1 MVNIRI
7 SYKSKGQDNGF
18 TIVELLVVIVVIGI
32 LAAVT
37 IVSYGLVQSNA
48 IATGLQSDLNN
59 ASDLLRVDQANS
71 GTGTFP
77 ATLAA
82 ANGGSGVPSSPN
94 TNYTYVVNNTNTPK
108 TFCLT
113 ATKSGKSYFTTQE
126 GKPSIGPC
134 PALYYDAAVPTS
146 YPGSGTTLYDLSGNG
161 NTGVLKNGVAYDA
174 NNGGVLSFD
183 GVDDYVD
190 AGNGASLDI
199 PNTLT
204 IVSWIKFNAID
215 YVNSTGSLF
224 SIAGKGNPDQAVPTK
239 GWGFIYDNR
248 SNRTSFSYLCFGNLN
263 GGYAG
268 GGNNFAGINV
278 TPTLQSGVWYQLGFT
293 ISQTEAKL
301 YLNGVQQGATKTISN
316 LSLSDTA
323 TSLTIGSAF
332 AGRFKGLISNI
343 KIYNVVLNANELN
356 QSFGDSRSHYG
367 V

>member
-1 MVNIRI
+1 MILNKKR
-7 SYKSKGQDNGF
+7 GLAGF
-18 TIVELLVVIVVIGI
+18 TIIELVVVIAMIAI
-32 LAAVT
+32 LFAITA
-37 IVSYGLVQSNA
+37 VSYNSIHKNA

-59 ASDLLRVDQANS
+59 ASDLLRVDQTKS
-71 GTGTFP
+71 STGSFP
-77 ATLAA
+77 ATLDES
-82 ANGGSGVPSSPN
+82 NGGDGVSSSPDTTFN
-94 TNYTYVVNNTNTPK
+94 YVVNNTNIPK

-113 ATKSGKSYFTTQE
+113 ATKSGQSYFTTQE

-134 PALYYDAAVPTS
+134 PALYYDIAVPTS
-146 YPGSGTTLYDLSGNG
+146 YPGSGTALFDLSGNV
-161 NTGVLKNGVAYDA
+161 NTGTLKNGVAYDA
-174 NNGGVLSFD
+174 NNGGALSFD

-204 IVSWIKFNAID
+204 VVSWIKFNAID
-215 YVNSTGSLF
+215 YVSSTGSLF
-224 SIAGKGNPDQAVPTK
+224 SIAGKGNPDRAVPTK
-239 GWGFIYDNR
+239 GWSFIYDNR
-248 SNRTSFSYLCFGNLN
+248 NNKTSFNYLCFGNLN
-263 GGYAG
+263 GGYTG

-278 TPTLQSGVWYQLGFT
+278 TPTLQNGIWYQLGFT

-301 YLNGVQQGATKTISN
+301 YLNGVQQGATKTITN

-356 QSFGDSRSHYG
+356 QSFSDSRSRYG
-367 V
+367 L